1 MESIEALIK
10 VTLTLLVLYT
20 TLLSH
25 MYDAFATIYNAD
37 VVLDFPKISMAD
49 VTEEG
54 TRGLL
59 MILLCRLG
67 PDSSNISNSSS
78 DRSCGEK
85 RSLSVCVVTTR
96 EDCVSFAET
105 LIYLVK

>member
-1 MESIEALIK
+1 
-10 VTLTLLVLYT
+10 
-20 TLLSH
+20 

-37 VVLDFPKISMAD
+37 VVLDFPKIAMAD

-54 TRGLL
+54 THGLL

-67 PDSSNISNSSS
+67 PDSSNSSNSSS
-78 DRSCGEK
+78 DRSCSEK
-85 RSLSVCVVTTR
+85 RSLSVSVVTTR

>member
-1 MESIEALIK
+1 
-10 VTLTLLVLYT
+10 
-20 TLLSH
+20 

-37 VVLDFPKISMAD
+37 VVLDFPKIAMAD

-54 TRGLL
+54 THGLL

-67 PDSSNISNSSS
+67 PDLRDSSNSSNSSS
-78 DRSCGEK
+78 DRSCSEK
-85 RSLSVCVVTTR
+85 RSLSVSVVTTR